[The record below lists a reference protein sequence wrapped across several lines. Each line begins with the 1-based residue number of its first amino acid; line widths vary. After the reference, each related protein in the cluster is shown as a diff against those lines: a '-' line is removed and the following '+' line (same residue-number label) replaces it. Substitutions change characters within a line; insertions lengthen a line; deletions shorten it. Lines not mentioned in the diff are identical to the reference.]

1 MDKYGGL
8 QDCREGGSAS
18 AGENATVWCGASGS
32 DGASASASAS
42 ADRYD
47 TDIPA
52 DMYEYTGDAGL

>member
-1 MDKYGGL
+1 MDKYGEL
-8 QDCREGGSAS
+8 QDCREDGSVS
-18 AGENATVWCGASGS
+18 AGKNDMVWC
-32 DGASASASAS
+32 GASASASAS